1 MLLMGTGLI
10 PSQRYA
16 SSRVSQSVGRSC
28 YGGGRDGHIVRVAIG
43 LRVPTHGI
51 TCPNGGH
58 CHRLPSPAAR
68 GLVMDKLTE
77 SVAVKPPLG
86 NKVLWACHRQ
96 LENSSGKVVGAIRV
110 EGLS

>member
-1 MLLMGTGLI
+1 
-10 PSQRYA
+10 
-16 SSRVSQSVGRSC
+16 
-28 YGGGRDGHIVRVAIG
+28 
-43 LRVPTHGI
+43 
-51 TCPNGGH
+51 
-58 CHRLPSPAAR
+58 
-68 GLVMDKLTE
+68 MDKLTE